1 MKEITVQEK
10 YELYCDTLSHC
21 GTFLL
26 DSSDDEIGYH
36 IFEEFD
42 TDSISFLHPKTLDVL
57 LNAKYITQEIYA
69 LSVNLAKSFRAL
81 EDTDLWNVSAVR
93 TSKEWHTVLSLA
105 DKIKGKLTACGE

>member
-26 DSSDDEIGYH
+26 DSSDDDIGYH

-42 TDSISFLHPKTLDVL
+42 SDSISFLHPKTLDAL
-57 LNAKYITQEIYA
+57 LDAKYITQEIYA
-69 LSVNLAKSFRAL
+69 LSVNLSKSFRAL
-81 EDTDLWNVSAVR
+81 EGTDLWNVSAVR
-93 TSKEWHTVLSLA
+93 TSKEWLAVLALA
-105 DKIKGKLTACGE
+105 NEIKGSLDKH